1 MRVSEI
7 DFVKFL
13 PDLMQDDP
21 DVIAIA
27 KAQTNF
33 YRKIVE
39 KINVLSRWGKF
50 DQMTEEELDLFAED
64 FFIPWYKTSDTKD
77 IKVSNL
83 EHFVEVWSRLG
94 TPKAIETVL
103 EDIYGSAELIEWFSN
118 KEDYVNGQ
126 FAVLVK
132 NFASF
137 TQENK
142 RRFNNVLEIV
152 KRKSQELSIIFTVAS
167 ANVGYNVGL
176 RTSILKNGTSSV
188 MATVFLKDSKVSLN
202 RYVGFKVYTIKTN
215 KSLVIAE

>member
-27 KAQTNF
+27 KAQNLF
-33 YRKIVE
+33 YKIIF
-39 KINVLSRWGKF
+39 KKMNILSRWGKF

-64 FFIPWYKTSDTKD
+64 FYIPWYKTSDTKD
-77 IKVSNL
+77 VKVSNL

-126 FAVLVK
+126 FAVQVK
-132 NFASF
+132 NLGNF

-142 RRFNNVLEIV
+142 RRLNNILEIV
-152 KRKSQELSIIFTVAS
+152 KRKSQKLSSIFTVAN

>member
-77 IKVSNL
+77 VKVSNL

-126 FAVLVK
+126 FAVQVK

-176 RTSILKNGTSSV
+176 RTSVLKNGTSSV

>member
-7 DFVKFL
+7 DFVKFI

-27 KAQTNF
+27 KAQNLF
-33 YRKIVE
+33 YKIVGK

-77 IKVSNL
+77 VKVSNL

-118 KEDYVNGQ
+118 KEDYRNGE
-126 FAVLVK
+126 FAVQVK
-132 NFASF
+132 DFDSF

-142 RRFNNVLEIV
+142 RRLNNVLEIV
-152 KRKSQELSIIFTVAS
+152 KRKSQSIASIFTVS
-167 ANVGYNVGL
+167 NANMSYNVGL
-176 RTSILKNGTSSV
+176 RVNCLVDGAS
-188 MATVFLKDSKVSLN
+188 TVKADFYLANPKLLIN
-202 RYVGFKVYTIKTN
+202 NYVGLKVRVIKTDI
-215 KSLVIAE
+215 SLQVAE

>member
-21 DVIAIA
+21 DVIAIS

-50 DQMTEEELDLFAED
+50 EQMTEEELDLFAED
-64 FFIPWYKTSDTKD
+64 FYIPWYKTSDTKD

-152 KRKSQELSIIFTVAS
+152 KRKSQELSIIFTVAN

>member
-1 MRVSEI
+1 
-7 DFVKFL
+7 
-13 PDLMQDDP
+13 
-21 DVIAIA
+21 
-27 KAQTNF
+27 
-33 YRKIVE
+33 
-39 KINVLSRWGKF
+39 
-50 DQMTEEELDLFAED
+50 MTEEELDLFAGD
-64 FFIPWYKTSDTKD
+64 FYIPWYNTSDTKD

-118 KEDYVNGQ
+118 KENYRNGE
-126 FAVLVK
+126 FAVQVK
-132 NFASF
+132 DFTSF

-142 RRFNNVLEIV
+142 RRLNNILVII
-152 KRKSQELSIIFTVAS
+152 KRKSQKLSSIFTVAN

-176 RTSILKNGTSSV
+176 RTSVLKNGTSSV
-188 MATVFLKDSKVSLN
+188 MAIIFLKDSKVSLN

>member
-27 KAQTNF
+27 KAQNLF
-33 YRKIVE
+33 YKTVSK

-64 FFIPWYKTSDTKD
+64 FYIPWYKTSDTKD
-77 IKVSNL
+77 VKVSNL

-118 KEDYVNGQ
+118 KEDYRNGE
-126 FAVLVK
+126 FAVQVK
-132 NFASF
+132 DFDSF

-142 RRFNNVLEIV
+142 RRLNNVLEII
-152 KRKSQELSIIFTVAS
+152 KRKSQKLLSIFTVAK
-167 ANVGYNVGL
+167 ANVGYTVGL
-176 RTSILKNGTSSV
+176 RARV
-188 MATVFLKDSKVSLN
+188 
-202 RYVGFKVYTIKTN
+202 IKTN
-215 KSLVIAE
+215 ISLVIAE